1 MKSRSI
7 LKRIMVIFALIAV
20 VFGGINLFW
29 YGFKYLPY
37 RKMAD
42 HMNLDDDSEMPRYV
56 VVDDNYIYRVFI
68 WPQMFSETKYG
79 LTIYEETYSMQVM
92 INSLGEY
99 LPGET
104 VSEDEKTKALELI
117 EKHKD
122 EIQDILH
129 AADEL
134 LGGK

>member
-1 MKSRSI
+1 
-7 LKRIMVIFALIAV
+7 
-20 VFGGINLFW
+20 
-29 YGFKYLPY
+29 
-37 RKMAD
+37 
-42 HMNLDDDSEMPRYV
+42 
-56 VVDDNYIYRVFI
+56 
-68 WPQMFSETKYG
+68 
-79 LTIYEETYSMQVM
+79 MQVM

>member
-1 MKSRSI
+1 
-7 LKRIMVIFALIAV
+7 
-20 VFGGINLFW
+20 
-29 YGFKYLPY
+29 
-37 RKMAD
+37 
-42 HMNLDDDSEMPRYV
+42 
-56 VVDDNYIYRVFI
+56 
-68 WPQMFSETKYG
+68 MFSETKYG

>member
-1 MKSRSI
+1 
-7 LKRIMVIFALIAV
+7 
-20 VFGGINLFW
+20 
-29 YGFKYLPY
+29 
-37 RKMAD
+37 
-42 HMNLDDDSEMPRYV
+42 
-56 VVDDNYIYRVFI
+56 
-68 WPQMFSETKYG
+68 
-79 LTIYEETYSMQVM
+79 MQVM

-99 LPGET
+99 LPDEI

-129 AADEL
+129 VADEL

>member
-1 MKSRSI
+1 
-7 LKRIMVIFALIAV
+7 
-20 VFGGINLFW
+20 
-29 YGFKYLPY
+29 
-37 RKMAD
+37 
-42 HMNLDDDSEMPRYV
+42 
-56 VVDDNYIYRVFI
+56 
-68 WPQMFSETKYG
+68 
-79 LTIYEETYSMQVM
+79 MQVM

-99 LPGET
+99 LPDET

-134 LGGK
+134 CGGIAY